1 MVKTESK
8 VAAALDTSGPDRE
21 MALWADA
28 HRARVAAVGPCVH
41 LRAIIEFSN
50 YCRQDCLY
58 CGLRR
63 SNAKVARYRMDP
75 DEIVEAA
82 VAAWRVH
89 KFGTFVL
96 QSGEDPGYPPEDLAR
111 AIGRIKTSTNAAVT
125 LSVGEA
131 PDADYRLWREAGA
144 DRFLLKFETSDPDLF
159 AALKPTTTFA
169 ARMGRLLALRDMG
182 YQVGSGII
190 LGLPGQDRI
199 SVSRDLLLCAEG
211 EYEMVSIGP
220 FVPHPDTP
228 LGRRVRDQGQTQAS
242 AAALAPA
249 RTPNV
254 RATLNTIAVARLLT
268 PMAHIPAT
276 TALGVVGRQDG
287 AWRGQA
293 ARHIA
298 AMGVVGGTGRDGC
311 DRDSQDH
318 TNSPL
323 CDSARE
329 HTEYSGDARYLALL
343 AGANVL
349 MLDVTPREYRNYYEI
364 YPGKPGADGDEL
376 AGSVNS
382 AIREIRRL
390 GMSVCPGRGDSPKAP
405 WGRAAQKGEHI
416 GGRQPRC
423 REMELSVRS

>member
-1 MVKTESK
+1 MAKTESE
-8 VAAALDTSGPDRE
+8 VAAALDPSGPDRE

-28 HRARVAAVGPCVH
+28 HRARAAAVGPCVH
-41 LRAIIEFSN
+41 LRAIVEFSN

-58 CGLRR
+58 CGLRC
-63 SNAKVARYRMDP
+63 SNAKVARYRMAP
-75 DEIVEAA
+75 DEIVQAA

-89 KFGTFVL
+89 RFGTFVL
-96 QSGEDPGYPPEDLAR
+96 QSGEDPGYPPDDLAR
-111 AIGRIKTSTNAAVT
+111 AIGGIKASTGAAVT

-131 PDADYRLWREAGA
+131 PDRCYRLWRKAGA

-169 ARMGRLLALRDMG
+169 ARMGRLKALRDMG

-199 SVSRDLLLCAEG
+199 SVSRDLLLCAEE

-228 LGRRVRDQGQTQAS
+228 LGQRVRDQGQTQAS
-242 AAALAPA
+242 ATALPPA

-254 RATLNTIAVARLLT
+254 RATLNTTAVARLLT

-276 TALGVVGRQDG
+276 TALGVVGRQDSV
-287 AWRGQA
+287 WRGQA
-293 ARHIA
+293 ARYLA
-298 AMGVVGGTGRDGC
+298 TTGAVGGDGRDDRNGC
-311 DRDSQDH
+311 G
-318 TNSPL
+318 NP
-323 CDSARE
+323 
-329 HTEYSGDARYLALL
+329 EYSGDARYLALL

-349 MLDVTPREYRNYYEI
+349 MLDVTPWEYRSSYEI

-376 AGSVNS
+376 ADSVNS
-382 AIREIRRL
+382 AIREISRL
-390 GMSVCPGRGDSPKAP
+390 GMSICNGRGDSPKAP
-405 WGRAAQKGEHI
+405 WGRAAQKGERI
-416 GGRQPRC
+416 EGRQPRC

>member
-8 VAAALDTSGPDRE
+8 VAAALDMSCPDRE

-58 CGLRR
+58 CGLRS

-75 DEIVEAA
+75 DEIVQAS

-111 AIGRIKTSTNAAVT
+111 AIGGIKASTNAAVT

-131 PDADYRLWREAGA
+131 PDAHYRLWREAGA

-242 AAALAPA
+242 ATALPPA

-254 RATLNTIAVARLLT
+254 RATLNTTAVARLLT

-276 TALGVVGRQDG
+276 TALGVVGRQDSV
-287 AWRGQA
+287 WRGQA
-293 ARHIA
+293 ARYLA
-298 AMGVVGGTGRDGC
+298 TTGAVGGDGRDDRNGC
-311 DRDSQDH
+311 G
-318 TNSPL
+318 NP
-323 CDSARE
+323 
-329 HTEYSGDARYLALL
+329 EYSGDARYLALL

-349 MLDVTPREYRNYYEI
+349 MLDVTPWKYRNSYEI

-376 AGSVNS
+376 ADSVNS
-382 AIREIRRL
+382 AIREISRL
-390 GMSVCPGRGDSPKAP
+390 GMSICNGRGDSPKAP

-416 GGRQPRC
+416 EGRQPRC

>member
-1 MVKTESK
+1 MAKTESE
-8 VAAALDTSGPDRE
+8 VAAALDPSGPDRE

-28 HRARVAAVGPCVH
+28 HEVRAAAVGPCVH

-58 CGLRR
+58 CGLRC

-75 DEIVEAA
+75 DEIAQAA

-96 QSGEDPGYPPEDLAR
+96 QSGEDPGYPPDDLAR
-111 AIGRIKTSTNAAVT
+111 AIGGIKASTNAAVT
-125 LSVGEA
+125 LSVGEE
-131 PDADYRLWREAGA
+131 PDSHYRLWREAGA

-169 ARMGRLLALRDMG
+169 ARMGRLQALRDMG

-199 SVSRDLLLCAEG
+199 SVSRDLLLCAEE

-228 LGRRVRDQGQTQAS
+228 LGRRVRDHGQTQAS
-242 AAALAPA
+242 ATALAPA
-249 RTPNV
+249 RTPDV

-287 AWRGQA
+287 GWRGQA
-293 ARHIA
+293 ARYLATTA
-298 AMGVVGGTGRDGC
+298 AVGGDGRD
-311 DRDSQDH
+311 DH
-318 TNSPL
+318 DGRGNSE
-323 CDSARE
+323 C
-329 HTEYSGDARYLALL
+329 SGDARYLALL

-349 MLDVTPREYRNYYEI
+349 MLDVTPWEYRSYYEI

-376 AGSVNS
+376 ASSVNS

-390 GMSVCPGRGDSPKAP
+390 GMSVCTGRGDSPKAP
-405 WGRAAQKGEHI
+405 WGRAAQEGERI
-416 GGRQPRC
+416 EGRQPRC

>member
-28 HRARVAAVGPCVH
+28 HCARVAAVGSCLH

-50 YCRQDCLY
+50 YCGQDCLY

-63 SNAKVARYRMDP
+63 SNAKVARYRMAP
-75 DEIVEAA
+75 DEIVQAA

-159 AALKPTTTFA
+159 AMLKPTTTLA
-169 ARMGRLLALRDMG
+169 ARMGRLKALKHMG

-199 SVSRDLLLCAEG
+199 SVSRDLLLCAEE

-287 AWRGQA
+287 GWRGQA
-293 ARHIA
+293 ARYLAPTA
-298 AMGVVGGTGRDGC
+298 ALCGDGRD
-311 DRDSQDH
+311 DRDSCG
-318 TNSPL
+318 NS
-323 CDSARE
+323 
-329 HTEYSGDARYLALL
+329 EYCGDARYLALL

-349 MLDVTPREYRNYYEI
+349 MLDVTPWEYRSYYEI

-376 AGSVNS
+376 ASSVNS
-382 AIREIRRL
+382 AVREIRRL
-390 GMSVCPGRGDSPKAP
+390 GMSVCIGRGDSPKAP
-405 WGRAAQKGEHI
+405 WGRAAQKGEHTE
-416 GGRQPRC
+416 GRQPGC

>member
-1 MVKTESK
+1 
-8 VAAALDTSGPDRE
+8 

-28 HRARVAAVGPCVH
+28 HCARVAAVGPCVH

-58 CGLRR
+58 CGLRC

-75 DEIVEAA
+75 NEIVRAA
-82 VAAWRVH
+82 VATWRVH

-96 QSGEDPGYPPEDLAR
+96 QSGEDPGYSPYGLAK
-111 AIGRIKTSTNAAVT
+111 AIRGIKESTEAAVT

-131 PDADYRLWREAGA
+131 PDRCYRLWQEAGA

-159 AALKPTTTFA
+159 AMLKPTTTLA
-169 ARMGRLLALRDMG
+169 ARMGRVRALRDMG

-190 LGLPGQDRI
+190 LGLPSQDSR
-199 SVSRDLLLCAEG
+199 SVARDLILCG
-211 EYEMVSIGP
+211 EEDYEMVSIGP

-228 LGRRVRDQGQTQAS
+228 LGQPACNQGQTQPPAT
-242 AAALAPA
+242 ALPPA
-249 RTPNV
+249 RTPDV
-254 RATLNTIAVARLLT
+254 RSTLNTIAIARLLT

-276 TALGVVGRQDG
+276 TALGVVGCQDCG
-287 AWRGQA
+287 WRGQA
-293 ARHIA
+293 AGYLTT
-298 AMGVVGGTGRDGC
+298 MGTICG
-311 DRDSQDH
+311 
-318 TNSPL
+318 N
-323 CDSARE
+323 A
-329 HTEYSGDARYLALL
+329 EYSGDARYPALL

-349 MLDVTPREYRNYYEI
+349 MLDATPWKYRGFYEI
-364 YPGKPGADGDEL
+364 YPGKPGADGNEL
-376 AGSVNS
+376 ADSVDS

-416 GGRQPRC
+416 EGRQPRC
-423 REMELSVRS
+423 REMELNVRS